1 MKRSYIVAGGTL
13 LAVVLWMLSGLFFRT
28 TPTAAD
34 DEARR
39 AAPGVT
45 RVEVSRFEAQP
56 MRREVVVQ
64 GQTMPRYEVLLKAEL
79 QGEVT
84 EVLAEKGQRVR
95 EGDTLLRLAAN
106 ERPQRLAQARA
117 LLQQRELEY
126 KAAQSLKAQGLQA
139 ERQLAEALS
148 LLREAQLQLKNAELA
163 ESKRQLRAPFAGVI
177 QWRHVAPGDFMQP
190 GDPAYTLVSLDPL
203 RIRGDVAE
211 GEVGNLAEGMA
222 ATATLSNGVELR
234 GSVNFIA
241 PVAEGGTRTFALEME
256 ADNPDSQQRAGMSA
270 TIRVPLETLPA
281 HKVSPALLSLS
292 DEGVLGLKSVNQ
304 EGVVQFH
311 AVEILKSERDGM
323 WLGGLPDEVE
333 LITVGQGFVREG
345 DRVEVVS
352 AEQ

>member
-13 LAVVLWMLSGLFFRT
+13 LAVVLWMLSGLIFRT
-28 TPTAAD
+28 TPTAVD
-34 DEARR
+34 DEARSS
-39 AAPGVT
+39 APGVT
-45 RVEVSRFEAQP
+45 RVEVRRFEAQQ

-64 GQTMPRYEVLLKAEL
+64 GQSLPRHEVLLKAEL
-79 QGEVT
+79 QGVVA
-84 EVLAEKGQRVR
+84 EVLAEKGRRVSR
-95 EGDTLLRLAAN
+95 GDPLLRLAAD

-163 ESKRQLRAPFAGVI
+163 EAKLLLRAPFDGVI
-177 QWRHVAPGDFMQP
+177 QGRHAAPGDFMQP

-211 GEVGNLAEGMA
+211 GEVGDLAEGME

-234 GSVNFIA
+234 GRVNFIA
-241 PVAEGGTRTFALEME
+241 PVAESSTRTYALEME
-256 ADNPDSQQRAGMSA
+256 AENPGSQQRGGMSA

-292 DEGVLGLKSVNQ
+292 DDGVLGLKSVNQ
-304 EGVVQFH
+304 EGIVQFH
-311 AVEILKSERDGM
+311 TVEILKSERDGM
-323 WLGGLPDEVE
+323 WLGGLPGEVE

-345 DRVEVVS
+345 DRVEAVR
-352 AEQ
+352 AER